1 MQFQYL
7 NYKNKIFHSQKHIQ
21 IGKIFST
28 LLHLESLVGK
38 QIINLKSIPIKNLKL
53 SRKTKGNKIQHLS
66 QEQSTIILF

>member
-1 MQFQYL
+1 MQFQCL

-21 IGKIFST
+21 IGKMFST
-28 LLHLESLVGK
+28 FLHLESLVGK

-53 SRKTKGNKIQHLS
+53 SRKTKGKIQHSS